1 MYALEIIDLNHYF
14 GSFRVLYNVNLQIA
28 AGQIVAI
35 VGPSGCGKTTL
46 LRAILGTDPPKEG
59 KVLAAGREMRAP
71 DRDVGIVYQNYVLY
85 DFLTAEDNVAFGL
98 TLDGT
103 SLFSRILGLPNFLR
117 KRREH
122 RQRAR
127 EFLDRVNLHAAHG
140 RYPSQLSGGMKQRVA
155 IAQAFI
161 LQPKVVLLDEP
172 FGALDENTR
181 ESLQMMLLQ
190 FYKENLQA
198 RAEKR
203 PPPYTIIIV
212 THELNEALYV
222 ADRVIG
228 LSRFH
233 TDSDKGATV
242 VYDRPSPVFRPEDPR
257 DFSKFIE
264 QREEL
269 RRAVFEPSY
278 VKHHTKYVSFWNEI
292 AAAKVESNGDSQL
305 DMD

>member
-1 MYALEIIDLNHYF
+1 MYALEIVDVQHYF
-14 GSFRVLYNVNLQIA
+14 GSYRVLYNINLQIA

-59 KVLAAGREMRAP
+59 KVIAAGREVRSP
-71 DRDVGIVYQNYVLY
+71 SREVGIVYQNYVLY

-98 TLDGT
+98 TLDGM
-103 SLFSRILGLPNFLR
+103 SLWHRVLRLPTFLR

-127 EFLDRVNLHAAHG
+127 EFLDRVNLNAAHG

-161 LQPKVVLLDEP
+161 LEPKIVLLDEP

-181 ESLQMMLLQ
+181 ESLQMMLLK
-190 FYKENLQA
+190 FYQENLKA
-198 RAEKR
+198 KEENRE
-203 PPPYTIIIV
+203 PPYTIIIV

-233 TDSDKGATV
+233 TDSEKGSTV

-269 RRAVFEPSY
+269 RRAVFDPVY
-278 VKHHTKYVSFWNEI
+278 IKHHSKYVSFWNEI
-292 AAAKVESNGDSQL
+292 AAARASADSNFPANDE
-305 DMD
+305 